1 MRLTDFIASL
11 MSIRNYQKLLINKSR
26 KYQIRQLRNPDTLK
40 GQSVIPDMTDDTEK
54 LNVDVGTELN
64 AEFFEAKYLTEE
76 ERTVEW
82 LINQI
87 RL

>member
-1 MRLTDFIASL
+1 
-11 MSIRNYQKLLINKSR
+11 
-26 KYQIRQLRNPDTLK
+26 
-40 GQSVIPDMTDDTEK
+40 MTDDTEK